1 MCLNLETISSDI
13 PAPSGV
19 ISDADELVNLE
30 ARGNVVVVVVF
41 VFAVWRP
48 ASRPL
53 DLLLNLGLDLEDFQ
67 DVPVDENK

>member
-1 MCLNLETISSDI
+1 MSSDI

-30 ARGNVVVVVVF
+30 ARGNVVVFVVVR
-41 VFAVWRP
+41 RP

-53 DLLLNLGLDLEDFQ
+53 GLLLNIGLDLEDIQ

>member
-1 MCLNLETISSDI
+1 MSSDI

-30 ARGNVVVVVVF
+30 ARGNVVVFVV
-41 VFAVWRP
+41 VWRP

-53 DLLLNLGLDLEDFQ
+53 GLLLNLGLDPEDIQ